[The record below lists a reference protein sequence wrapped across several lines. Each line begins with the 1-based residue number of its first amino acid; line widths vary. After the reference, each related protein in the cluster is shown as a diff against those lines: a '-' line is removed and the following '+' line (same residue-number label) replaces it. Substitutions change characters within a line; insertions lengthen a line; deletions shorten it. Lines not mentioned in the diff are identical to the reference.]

1 MITVGY
7 GGVETRSA
15 KGKSLVMLTSTVN
28 GGRVDTYQPNGKMLV
43 ELGAGPNGGLIDILN
58 KTGES
63 IANLYAGGYPLFYPI
78 PNIFQFIVAFVA
90 TSKI

>member
-15 KGKSLVMLTSTVN
+15 KGKRLVMLTSTVN
-28 GGRVDTYQPNGKMLV
+28 GGRVDTYQPNG
-43 ELGAGPNGGLIDILN
+43 GLIDILN

-63 IANLYAGGYPLFYPI
+63 IANMYADAYGNGVVWACNRKGKGRTFEPGP
-78 PNIFQFIVAFVA
+78 
-90 TSKI
+90 

>member
-15 KGKSLVMLTSTVN
+15 KGKRLVTLTSTVN

-58 KTGES
+58 MTGES
-63 IANLYAGGYPLFYPI
+63 IANMYADAYGNGEVGAWNRKGKGRTLQPGP
-78 PNIFQFIVAFVA
+78 
-90 TSKI
+90 

>member
-15 KGKSLVMLTSTVN
+15 KGKRLVTLTSTVN

-58 KTGES
+58 MTGES
-63 IANLYAGGYPLFYPI
+63 IANMYADAYGNGVVWAGNRKGKGRRLQPAP
-78 PNIFQFIVAFVA
+78 
-90 TSKI
+90 